1 MYVFNCSRVKEGLI
15 VDNADM
21 KCLCSTLQTD
31 MPLFSRAYK
40 AAYEKQ
46 EKITNKKLE
55 QKKLEKSGPSKSN

>member
-1 MYVFNCSRVKEGLI
+1 MYVFNCSRVKDGLI

-55 QKKLEKSGPSKSN
+55 QKKTRKVRAL

>member
-1 MYVFNCSRVKEGLI
+1 MYVFNCSRVKDGLI

-46 EKITNKKLE
+46 EKKNKKVRAL
-55 QKKLEKSGPSKSN
+55 